1 MARKEYVVIDIVDLL
16 RRCQRGDGIRS
27 LARTTGM
34 DRNTVKKY
42 LNLAYKKGFSR
53 EGECDLERIATEVLT
68 ELSARLPGPSPQRG
82 ETLLP
87 HKETIR
93 EWIEDE
99 HLTVTKA
106 HIKLLRLGVLV
117 TYSSLYR
124 FVASEI
130 GLASRN
136 TVRMA
141 ETAPGE
147 VAEVDFGRL
156 GFFYDPEA
164 ERKRLVYGLVVTLVY
179 SRHQYVAVSLTQD
192 LPVLI
197 AGMEEAWESFGG
209 VTRRVILDNLR
220 AAVAKSDRYLP
231 VFNRTFLEYSEYRG
245 FIIDPAPP
253 AMPTGKPTVERQMPY
268 VRRNFFQG
276 ETFLGLTHIQ
286 EEARK
291 WCTETAGHRIHGTT
305 QRRPLIVFEEEE
317 KNTLLPFVKE
327 RFDTP
332 KWATPTVHPDH
343 HVRVGLALYSAPTA
357 YIGKKVDVRRDS
369 RLVRLYYKGLLI
381 KTHPLALPGKRST
394 DYTDYPKEKTPYAMR
409 SCTYYAE
416 KAEGI
421 GGACTTFMEHLL
433 SGDFPWARLRQAQK
447 LLRLSEKYGKERVE
461 KACQRAVS
469 FELIDVRRVEGII
482 LKGLTGVEGPQKNN
496 VIAPAR
502 FARPASYFAGKEE
515 KNDDIS

>member
-1 MARKEYVVIDIVDLL
+1 MARKEYVMVDIVDLL

-42 LNLAYKKGFSR
+42 LSLAYKKGFSR
-53 EGECDLERIATEVLT
+53 EGACDLERIAVEVLT
-68 ELSARLPGPSPQRG
+68 EVSARLPGPSPSRG
-82 ETLLP
+82 EALSL
-87 HKETIR
+87 HKEVIR
-93 EWIEDE
+93 AWIEDE
-99 HLTVTKA
+99 HLTLTKV
-106 HIKLLRLGVLV
+106 HIKLTRLGVEV

-124 FVASEI
+124 FVMAEI

-141 ETAPGE
+141 ETQPGE

-164 ERKRLVYGLVVTLVY
+164 QKKRLVYGLVITLVY

-192 LPVLI
+192 LAVLV
-197 AGMEEAWESFGG
+197 AGMEDAWESFGG

-220 AAVAKSDRYLP
+220 AAVTKSDRYTP
-231 VFNRTFLEYSEYRG
+231 VFNRTFLEYSGYRG

-276 ETFLGLTHIQ
+276 ETFLSLAHIQ

-291 WCTETAGHRIHGTT
+291 WCTETAGLRIHGTT
-305 QRRPLIVFEEEE
+305 RKRPLIVFDEEE
-317 KNTLLPFVKE
+317 KAMLLPLVKE

-343 HVRVGLALYSAPTA
+343 HVRVGLALYSAPTE
-357 YIGKKVDVRRDS
+357 YIGKTVDARRDS

-381 KTHPLALPGKRST
+381 KTHPVVAPGKRST
-394 DYTDYPKEKTPYAMR
+394 DYNDYPKEKTPYAMR
-409 SCTYYAE
+409 SCAYYIERADAVGNAC
-416 KAEGI
+416 KA
-421 GGACTTFMEHLL
+421 FMEFLL

-469 FELIDVRRVEGII
+469 FELIDVRRVEAII
-482 LKGLTGVEGPQKNN
+482 MKGLTGMEGPHQNN

-502 FARPASYFAGKEE
+502 FARPASYFTRKEG
-515 KNDDIS
+515 

>member
-1 MARKEYVVIDIVDLL
+1 MVIDIVDLL

-42 LNLAYKKGFSR
+42 LGIACKKGFSPE
-53 EGECDLERIATEVLT
+53 EGMCDLEKIAGEVLA
-68 ELSARLPGPSPQRG
+68 ELSARLLGPSPVRG
-82 ETLLP
+82 EALLP

-93 EWIEDE
+93 QWIEDE
-99 HLTVTKA
+99 HLTLTKV
-106 HIKLLRLGVLV
+106 HLKLARLGIQV

-124 FVASEI
+124 FAITEI
-130 GLASRN
+130 GIASQN

-141 ETAPGE
+141 ETEPGE

-164 ERKRLVYGLVVTLVY
+164 EKKKLVYGLVVTLVY

-192 LPVLI
+192 LAVLV
-197 AGMEEAWESFGG
+197 AGMEDAWEFFGG
-209 VTRRVILDNLR
+209 VTRRAILDNLK
-220 AAVAKSDRYLP
+220 AAVAKSDRYVP
-231 VFNRTFLEYSEYRG
+231 VFNRTFLEYSSYRG

-276 ETFLGLTHIQ
+276 ETFLSLAHIQ

-291 WCTETAGHRIHGTT
+291 WCTETAGLRIHGTT
-305 QRRPLIVFEEEE
+305 RKRPGIVFEEEE
-317 KNTLLPFVKE
+317 RATLLPLIKE
-327 RFDTP
+327 RFGTP
-332 KWATPTVHPDH
+332 KWATPVVHPDH
-343 HVRVGLALYSAPTA
+343 HVRVGNSLYSMPTE
-357 YIGKKVDVRRDS
+357 YIGKMVDVRRDS
-369 RLVRLYYKGLLI
+369 RLIRVYYKGLLI
-381 KTHPLALPGKRST
+381 KTHPVVAPGKRST

-409 SCTYYAE
+409 SCTYYTE
-416 KAEGI
+416 KAEAI
-421 GGACTTFMEHLL
+421 GPVCQTFMEFLL

-461 KACQRAVS
+461 KACTRAVS
-469 FELIDVRRVEGII
+469 FDLIDVRRVEEII
-482 LKGLTGVEGPQKNN
+482 LKGLTGVGGPYENN

-502 FARPASYFAGKEE
+502 FARPAAYFVRKEGQE
-515 KNDDIS
+515 